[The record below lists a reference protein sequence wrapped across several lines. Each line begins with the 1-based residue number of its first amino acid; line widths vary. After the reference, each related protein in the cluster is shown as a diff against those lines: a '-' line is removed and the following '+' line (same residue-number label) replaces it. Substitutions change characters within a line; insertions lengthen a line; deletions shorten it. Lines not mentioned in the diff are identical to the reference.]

1 MTETT
6 GIPMEPVEEVKE
18 EPKKKAPKKKAAPS
32 DQTVIRN
39 LRKDLRELDA
49 KLADTEQQLAA
60 ADSKAELYFN
70 KYKKVQA
77 DLNNAQAKVNEA
89 THYMGQTIM
98 SAIQSFTMTVK

>member
-1 MTETT
+1 
-6 GIPMEPVEEVKE
+6 MEPVEEVKE

-39 LRKDLRELDA
+39 LRKDVRELEA
-49 KLADTEQQLAA
+49 KLAEVEEELAA
-60 ADSKAELYFN
+60 AQDKAGLYFQ
-70 KYKKVQA
+70 KYQKTKT
-77 DLNNAQAKVNEA
+77 DLTNAQAKVNEA